1 MTSRGTMFLIVGPS
15 GAGKDTLIAAAQ
27 NARPDLFIAPRHI
40 TRPATNGEHIEIDP
54 EEFSEMKRLSRFL
67 LNWDAHGLRYGISK
81 DVEAEL
87 EAGKSVIV
95 NGSRSVVNEARAEFS
110 PIRII
115 HVVAPLD
122 VLSRRL
128 RDRGREDEDEIDHRI
143 GRSARLAPRGP
154 DVVTIDNSGSV
165 EDGVA
170 AFLAALE

>member
-1 MTSRGTMFLIVGPS
+1 M
-15 GAGKDTLIAAAQ
+15 
-27 NARPDLFIAPRHI
+27 
-40 TRPATNGEHIEIDP
+40 
-54 EEFSEMKRLSRFL
+54 
-67 LNWDAHGLRYGISK
+67 
-81 DVEAEL
+81 
-87 EAGKSVIV
+87 